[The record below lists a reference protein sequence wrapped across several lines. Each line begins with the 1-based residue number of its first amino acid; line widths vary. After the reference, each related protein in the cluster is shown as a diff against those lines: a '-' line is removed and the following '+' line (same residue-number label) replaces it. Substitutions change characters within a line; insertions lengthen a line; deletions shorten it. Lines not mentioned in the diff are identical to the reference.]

1 MKRIQLKM
9 KILQFLLILEEGK
22 LFYAIIF
29 IYNLDKVF

>member
-9 KILQFLLILEEGK
+9 KILQFLLILKGDK
-22 LFYAIIF
+22 LFYEIIF